1 MLWDNFSLQD
11 VAGSWQLQTHGEH
24 MTVAWGRGIYD
35 SKLEVEIFLCQILE

>member
-11 VAGSWQLQTHGEH
+11 VAGTWQLQTHAPL
-24 MTVAWGRGIYD
+24 TVAWGRGIYD